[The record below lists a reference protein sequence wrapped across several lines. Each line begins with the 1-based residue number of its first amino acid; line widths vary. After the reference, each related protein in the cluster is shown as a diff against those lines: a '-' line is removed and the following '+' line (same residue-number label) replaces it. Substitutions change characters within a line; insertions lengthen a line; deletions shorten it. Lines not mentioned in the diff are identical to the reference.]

1 MNRTILTAQLHELG
15 CTCTAAEDGVEALN
29 TLQHNALPDVILMDC
44 HMPNMDGWEATR
56 RIRRLAQDAHAT
68 THTRLASQLPVVALT
83 AATLPEERERC
94 RAAGMNFF
102 LSKPV
107 KRPELRNRLAHLRV
121 EDQDVSFRG

>member
-1 MNRTILTAQLHELG
+1 MVVTDLLKSLG
-15 CTCTAAEDGVEALN
+15 LEATYVGDGDEALEE
-29 TLQHNALPDVILMDC
+29 LQKSQSDIVLMDC

-107 KRPELRNRLAHLRV
+107 KLPELRNRLAHLRV